1 MNKNLLFGLIL
12 TITTG
17 QLTLG
22 QTKVYNGSFNSSNF
36 QGNATYNYM
45 EQPDKRVFSGPFT
58 FKTVNNSVSISGNY
72 LNDLKNGAW
81 KFVLTNVAN
90 TDIIMKY
97 VISANVSGSFKD
109 GNLDGI
115 WNLSRT
121 TVISFS
127 SSGISNYY
135 QNSLI
140 ALSYLFDGKT
150 VDFNKST
157 TVTEK
162 STANFNDNHFSGS
175 FSYSV
180 NSGKSIVNG
189 QFNAQGYFE
198 GAWTVN
204 YYQDGILHLQT
215 RTYINGVLL
224 TIKNKD
230 NSTGEVTTVYDKTIE
245 VNEFFQNYN
254 ASENVSKIGEKY
266 YKLTEGKTTESNI
279 TFLEDAI
286 SIWYNNS
293 SLSKSA
299 YIFEIERGSNKLAT
313 YPERKITLDNVKTE
327 EALKEKERIAEEKRK
342 LEEAKKEKEREL
354 EYERQRKIQ
363 EFQRSDYGKLQQ
375 SIKDEFNKW
384 LIKTDF
390 ESSTDYDNRVKN
402 QSEQKFN
409 SIISEKIEASKNRYN
424 SISAYLGDYN
434 PDNESFI
441 IFTNKDTFY
450 VKIPKGIAPTVSNYI
465 VNKQKSDNRN
475 SIRIIPKNFAM
486 SNNKWIITEA
496 LVIFNIGGRDASCI
510 QNYSSYN
517 LIVTERK
524 NLLYGKCD
532 AGGYEEFEI
541 KDINKFTDNLPYGVY
556 YSKWYNSN
564 NFSALSLDFTFES
577 LGIELPVK

>member
-12 TITTG
+12 TIMTG

-22 QTKVYNGSFNSSNF
+22 QTKVYNGNFNSSNF
-36 QGNATYNYM
+36 QGNATYNYT
-45 EQPDKRVFSGPFT
+45 EQPDKRIFSGPFT
-58 FKTVNNSVSISGNY
+58 FKTANNSVSISGNY

-109 GNLDGI
+109 GNIDGN

-121 TVISFS
+121 KVISFS

-135 QNSLI
+135 QNSLN
-140 ALSYLFDGKT
+140 ALSYLFDGNT

-180 NSGKSIVNG
+180 NSGKSVVNG
-189 QFNAQGYFE
+189 QFNDQGYFE

-204 YYQDGILHLQT
+204 YYQDRILHLQT
-215 RTYINGVLL
+215 RTYLNGVLL

-245 VNEFFQNYN
+245 VNEFFQNYKP
-254 ASENVSKIGEKY
+254 SENLSKIGETY
-266 YKLTEGKTTESNI
+266 YKLTEGRTTESNI

-313 YPERKITLDNVKTE
+313 YPERKITIDNEKTE
-327 EALKEKERIAEEKRK
+327 EAINEKERIAEEQRK
-342 LEEAKKEKEREL
+342 LEEAKKEKEREI
-354 EYERQRKIQ
+354 EYERQKKIQ

-375 SIKDEFNKW
+375 SIKDEFDKW

-402 QSEQKFN
+402 QSEQKFK
-409 SIISEKIEASKNRYN
+409 SIISEKIEDSKNKYN

-434 PDNESFI
+434 PDNESFAV
-441 IFTNKDTFY
+441 FANKDTFY
-450 VKIPKGIAPTVSNYI
+450 VKIPKGIAPTISNYI
-465 VNKQKSDNRN
+465 VNKQKNDNRN
-475 SIRIIPKNFAM
+475 SIRIIPKTLAM

-496 LVIFNIGGRDASCI
+496 LIIFNIGGRDASCI
-510 QNYSSYN
+510 QNYSSYK

-524 NLLYGKCD
+524 NILYGKCD

-556 YSKWYNSN
+556 YSKWNNLN
-564 NFSALSLDFTFES
+564 NFSAQSLDFTFEA